1 MSTQIVQPQILQ
13 LLPDDWPAAVPSKIG
28 TVPSGCT
35 LAHQQQITTPEDC
48 IVMIAGAPSRP
59 PCLRPVLRMIYD
71 MSTLT
76 DELITMYEGLSC
88 SLTEAS
94 DYELSTRKQS
104 ACPEWQK
111 LREAR
116 LTASKFKQICS
127 RRKDFGTLAQRLITG
142 KTLQTS
148 LMRRELELE
157 PTAAEVYARNLFCAI
172 AVCPWFLNRQFERL
186 FGNWNILSL
195 VFAEEFGIFCVSG
208 VNFYCRGQHFS

>member
-59 PCLRPVLRMIYD
+59 PCPRPVLRMIYD

-94 DYELSTRKQS
+94 DYELSNRKQS

-127 RRKDFGTLAQRLITG
+127 RRKDFETLAQRLITG

-148 LMRRELELE
+148 LMRRGLELE
-157 PTAAEVYARNLFCAI
+157 PTAAEVYARNK
-172 AVCPWFLNRQFERL
+172 
-186 FGNWNILSL
+186 
-195 VFAEEFGIFCVSG
+195 G
-208 VNFYCRGQHFS
+208 VNV